1 MSDWPTVAAVK
12 RRLGI
17 TSLSSEVEADAQ
29 SALDAAVEQVKL
41 DTGGPDYW
49 EPEAPDPEPEPT
61 ASLSEAA
68 LLLAVSTYKGPDA
81 PYGVAAVFDVGG
93 IYVARSN
100 PNYERLLVG
109 ARQSWGIG

>member
-1 MSDWPTVAAVK
+1 MADWPDAAAVK

-17 TSLSSEVEADAQ
+17 TTADAGVAADVA
-29 SALDAAVEQVKL
+29 SALAAAIEQVKL

-68 LLLAVSTYKGPDA
+68 LLLTVSCYKAVDA
-81 PYGVAAVFDVGG
+81 PHGVAAIFDVGG
-93 IYVARSN
+93 IYVARTN
-100 PNYERLLVG
+100 PHYERLLVG
-109 ARQSWGIG
+109 ARQSFGLA